1 MPSQYS
7 PLLRIELPAPGE
19 QGNTWGD
26 TTNNNLGSLIEGAVA
41 GTSLITTLPATLTEL
56 NGAADT
62 SRPMILNV
70 TAPLVANSYIEAPA
84 KSKVYVVYNHTTGG
98 YNLTIKTASSTG
110 VTIPNGKAKVVFYDT
125 QLADYKEAVT
135 AADVFFLTGS
145 ITDDAQATTKKYVD
159 DKAGNYV
166 PLNGSAPMT
175 GNLTLPNST
184 LLVSDPDTYATPK
197 GYVLPKSGGTMTGT
211 LTLSSGSQTAPTGDQ
226 AIGKTYADNTY
237 LTKGRKLISG
247 TTGTLTF
254 SQGASTGLSEVI
266 LGNGDVTL
274 SVTSGGGAAGVTS
287 FNTRTGAVTLTSS
300 DVTSALTYT
309 PYSNT
314 NPTGY
319 QTAAQVSSAI
329 SSGTAGSS
337 NNANALGG
345 VSPSGYLRTD
355 GYQVGSIMTGA
366 LILNRGGAEN
376 AWVDTVVSGGTRYAV
391 LGSYTSSSVNFAP
404 IVIAQGNATPTP
416 QLVMNATTSGD
427 ANFYHNLSCVGTKP
441 FRINHPVVKDK
452 KLYHVAVESPK
463 IDLMYRGKAILVNGR
478 ATVNIDAESR
488 LTSGTFKVLT
498 QNAEVVSLNNKNGFT
513 RVRASEVV
521 EGEFTITAEDSACS
535 DSIVWVV
542 MAERADPDIR
552 ANRLTDDEGLLIPE
566 QEERDVTFG
575 A

>member
-70 TAPLVANSYIEAPA
+70 TAPLAADSYIEAPA
-84 KSKVYVVYNHTTGG
+84 KSKVYVVYNNTTGG
-98 YNLTIKTASSTG
+98 HNLTIKTASSTG

-125 QLADYKEAVT
+125 QLAVYKEAVT

-145 ITDDAQATTKKYVD
+145 IEDDAQATTKKYVD

-166 PLNGSAPMT
+166 PLNGSEPMS

-404 IVIAQGNATPTP
+404 IVIAQGNSSATT

-427 ANFYHNLSCVGTKP
+427 VNFYHNVYVTGNL
-441 FRINHPVVKDK
+441 
-452 KLYHVAVESPK
+452 
-463 IDLMYRGKAILVNGR
+463 
-478 ATVNIDAESR
+478 TVNSLAAGGSVSASAGGTLIISSDKNLKKDDGFVTDALDKINALLPRYFYWRDDLDTPQISADRQLGFYAQEVQAVCEEASPTGR
-488 LTSGTFKVLT
+488 GIYDRALVALLVKATQELNAKIEALTI
-498 QNAEVVSLNNKNGFT
+498 EVNTLKGV
-513 RVRASEVV
+513 
-521 EGEFTITAEDSACS
+521 
-535 DSIVWVV
+535 
-542 MAERADPDIR
+542 
-552 ANRLTDDEGLLIPE
+552 
-566 QEERDVTFG
+566 
-575 A
+575 

>member
-345 VSPSGYLRTD
+345 VYPSGYLRTD

-366 LILNRGGAEN
+366 LLLNRGGAEN

-404 IVIAQGNATPTP
+404 IVIAQGNASTN

-427 ANFYHNLSCVGTKP
+427 ANFYHNV
-441 FRINHPVVKDK
+441 
-452 KLYHVAVESPK
+452 
-463 IDLMYRGKAILVNGR
+463 LVTGNL
-478 ATVNIDAESR
+478 TVNSLAAGGSVSASAGGTLIISSDKNLKKDDGFVTDALDKINALLPRYFYWRDDLDTPQISADRQLGFYAQEVQAVCEEASPTGR
-488 LTSGTFKVLT
+488 GIYDRALVALLVKATQELNAKIEALTI
-498 QNAEVVSLNNKNGFT
+498 EVNTLKGV
-513 RVRASEVV
+513 
-521 EGEFTITAEDSACS
+521 
-535 DSIVWVV
+535 
-542 MAERADPDIR
+542 
-552 ANRLTDDEGLLIPE
+552 
-566 QEERDVTFG
+566 
-575 A
+575 